1 MLQKSYMIVFS
12 DLKYFFIQ
20 KNRIIII
27 LFRVFFIVF
36 NFILN
41 KISMVRDRRFEL
53 PRPKIGHKILSLARL
68 PIPPIPQ
75 GLPIYNTIFFYTCQ
89 EFLLL

>member
-1 MLQKSYMIVFS
+1 MFKAIKKLQSTFYLTKYLINKKRQNTYILPRITCIV
-12 DLKYFFIQ
+12 L
-20 KNRIIII
+20 
-27 LFRVFFIVF
+27 

-68 PIPPIPQ
+68 PIPPIP
-75 GLPIYNTIFFYTCQ
+75 LSITI
-89 EFLLL
+89 E